1 MSVMRV
7 LHIAICGTEAICS
20 TQKVT
25 RVTKRVL
32 QISLSLDMCRL
43 ARRARLQTAG
53 ERDEEEGTR
62 ARGGAA
68 QGTDGGYGYVHIK
81 HRCRKWGGGRREEGR
96 KEAADSPGAPGGF
109 YTLVVLLPGCSD
121 PTNRRRKYRGIS
133 EETVRPLE
141 GKTKRLAP
149 QCQKSIL
156 TRVRAAGH
164 TTASHAAA
172 APLNARDAMGRLG
185 ESDES
190 GKNVN
195 ETSLPLPL
203 PQSFTVSFD
212 PYSSFSTP
220 LIPTQITK

>member
-1 MSVMRV
+1 MVQRKER
-7 LHIAICGTEAICS
+7 TE
-20 TQKVT
+20 
-25 RVTKRVL
+25 
-32 QISLSLDMCRL
+32 DMDTFIL
-43 ARRARLQTAG
+43 NIGVGNG
-53 ERDEEEGTR
+53 EE
-62 ARGGAA
+62 
-68 QGTDGGYGYVHIK
+68 
-81 HRCRKWGGGRREEGR
+81 GGGRREER
-96 KEAADSPGAPGGF
+96 KRQIPPGGF

-203 PQSFTVSFD
+203 PQSFTVSFSSSFD